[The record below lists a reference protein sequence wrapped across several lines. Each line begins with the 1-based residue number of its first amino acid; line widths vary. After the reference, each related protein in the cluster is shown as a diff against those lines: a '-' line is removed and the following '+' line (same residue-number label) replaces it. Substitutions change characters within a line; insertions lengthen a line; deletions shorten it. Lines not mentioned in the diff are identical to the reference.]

1 MVGLLE
7 DGVKTSGV
15 LGLVSGGKST
25 REVKEGRVGAM
36 VGCMEGGG
44 SESWE

>member
-7 DGVKTSGV
+7 DAVKTGGV

-25 REVKEGRVGAM
+25 REVKEGRVCAM
-36 VGCMEGGG
+36 VRCEEGGG
-44 SESWE
+44 KES